1 MARPAEDLRRST
13 AFVRRAPSRWT
24 EPALAPR
31 ESMRLL
37 AETLAL
43 PSPLC
48 ALLTSRGYREPD
60 AVRRFLQAPLSELH
74 PPGSLRDIDRAIE
87 RISDAIDA
95 GEVILVHGDYDV
107 DGITST
113 ALLTRVLR
121 ALGAR
126 VVPFVPHR
134 ITDGYDLSAA
144 GVRAARECGATL
156 VITCDCGTTAVSPV
170 TELSAGGVDVIITDH
185 HLPSAPLPDAIAL
198 LNPRRHGCEYPDK
211 DLVAGGV
218 TFKLALAVTRVRGGS
233 EAFVFDMLD
242 LVALATVADVAPLRG
257 ENRILVRHG
266 LRRMADSS
274 IPGIRALLR
283 ACGMDAKEITAGRVG
298 FILAPRI
305 NAAGRVGSAMRAV
318 QLLLT
323 DDESEALGIARE
335 LEELNQYRQDL
346 DRATLDLARRQ
357 LDTIDLDETFGIV
370 LASAEWHAGV
380 IGIVASRIVEE
391 TARPTVL
398 IAIEHGIGKGS
409 GRSIP
414 AFDLHGALTEC
425 RSLFVR
431 FGGHRAAAGIT
442 IDAARIDEFASRF
455 NSVARGKLTREDLA
469 HELRVDLVMP
479 LSLATDELLDAL
491 RHCEPYGVGNPSPVF
506 LASGV
511 RASMPPKRIGETGVR
526 VRVEDESGALD
537 AIAWDFAHRLPE
549 VDWRAPFDIAYRLE
563 RDEWQGRTRLQ
574 ARLCD
579 VRQ

>member
-1 MARPAEDLRRST
+1 
-13 AFVRRAPSRWT
+13 
-24 EPALAPR
+24 
-31 ESMRLL
+31 MRLL
-37 AETLAL
+37 AETLSL

-48 ALLTSRGYREPD
+48 ALLTSRGLRDPD
-60 AVRRFLQAPLSELH
+60 AVRRFLQAPLSDLH
-74 PPGSLRDIDRAIE
+74 PPGALRDIDRAVE
-87 RISDAIDA
+87 RIGQAIDM
-95 GEVILVHGDYDV
+95 GEVMLVHGDYDV

-113 ALLTRVLR
+113 ALLTRTLR

-144 GVRAARECGATL
+144 GVRAAREHGATL

-170 TELSAGGVDVIITDH
+170 TELNAAGVDVIITDH

-198 LNPRRHGCEYPDK
+198 LNPRRRGCEYPDK
-211 DLVAGGV
+211 DLVAGAV
-218 TFKLALAVTRVRGGS
+218 TFKLALAVTRVRGGN
-233 EAFVFDMLD
+233 EGFVFDMLD

-266 LRRMADSS
+266 LRRMADSN
-274 IPGIRALLR
+274 IPGVRALLR
-283 ACGMDAKEITAGRVG
+283 ACGLDAKELTAGRVG

-305 NAAGRVGSAMRAV
+305 NAAGRVGSAMRALE
-318 QLLLT
+318 LLLT

-346 DRATLDLARRQ
+346 DRATLQSARRQ
-357 LDTIDLDETFGIV
+357 LDAIDLDETFGIV
-370 LASAEWHAGV
+370 LASDEWHPGV
-380 IGIVASRIVEE
+380 IGIVASRVVEE

-398 IAIEHGIGKGS
+398 VAVEGGVGKGS

-414 AFDLHGALTEC
+414 AFDLHGALSDC
-425 RSLFVR
+425 QSLFVR

-442 IDAARIDEFASRF
+442 IDASRIDEFAMRF
-455 NSVARGKLTREDLA
+455 NAVARGKLTRDDLS
-469 HELRVDLVMP
+469 HELRVDLAMP
-479 LSLATDELLDAL
+479 LSMATEDLLDAL

-506 LASGV
+506 LATNV
-511 RASMPPKRIGETGVR
+511 RAQTPPRRIGETGMR
-526 VRVEDESGALD
+526 VRIEDETGAVD
-537 AIAWDFAHRLPE
+537 AVAWDFAHRLADF
-549 VDWRAPFDIAYRLE
+549 DWRAPFDVAYRLE